1 MSELRDDPF
10 EAFARRHIAGEV
22 HAAGSRLAERC
33 ATDMSIFHAPP
44 RAVVRPRDV
53 DDIRAVLGFAAEN
66 DAAVTARAG
75 GSNTGGAALTGGIV
89 LLFDDEEAWGA
100 LRYDSATGEVTAGPA
115 VRHDRLQALLADRGR
130 MLPSDPSSGPLSR
143 IGGNVATKASGPHA
157 LKHGAIDRY
166 LRGLRLVLADGAEM
180 RTDATASAGAGAAAR
195 IAGGLT
201 RLRADLLADAES
213 RDYLSRRRREKIAS
227 GYNLFAL
234 LEEDEALARTGVL
247 AGSVGTLGIVTEAR
261 LATEPLEAGR
271 TTVEVY
277 FDTPEQAVGA
287 AGRAVEL
294 GAAACEFLN
303 RECIRIVR
311 EESPELGVPP
321 AGSLLLIEFTGD
333 GHGRGAARL
342 ARELGAGRSLT
353 PRISSDPGEQRK
365 LWNVRKQ
372 LLFTVKNPAPGRE
385 ALSVVNDVG
394 VPRERLPELVRFAE
408 RRFAARGLTA
418 PIYGHAGS
426 GNLHMR
432 PVFDLTRPDTPETV
446 EAVAAEIYGEVTRL
460 GGTITAEH
468 GMGPLRVPYLSSE
481 WPPPLLGAMQSLKS
495 LFDPAG
501 ILNPGAMLPDG
512 TPPAYRFVASNRTFE

>member
-1 MSELRDDPF
+1 
-10 EAFARRHIAGEV
+10 
-22 HAAGSRLAERC
+22 
-33 ATDMSIFHAPP
+33 
-44 RAVVRPRDV
+44 
-53 DDIRAVLGFAAEN
+53 
-66 DAAVTARAG
+66 
-75 GSNTGGAALTGGIV
+75 
-89 LLFDDEEAWGA
+89 
-100 LRYDSATGEVTAGPA
+100 
-115 VRHDRLQALLADRGR
+115 
-130 MLPSDPSSGPLSR
+130 
-143 IGGNVATKASGPHA
+143 
-157 LKHGAIDRY
+157 
-166 LRGLRLVLADGAEM
+166 
-180 RTDATASAGAGAAAR
+180 
-195 IAGGLT
+195 
-201 RLRADLLADAES
+201 
-213 RDYLSRRRREKIAS
+213 
-227 GYNLFAL
+227 
-234 LEEDEALARTGVL
+234 
-247 AGSVGTLGIVTEAR
+247 VGTLGIVTEAR
-261 LATEPLEAGR
+261 LATEPLERGR

-311 EESPELGVPP
+311 EESPELGVPA
-321 AGSLLLIEFTGD
+321 AGSLLLIEFTGE
-333 GHGRGAARL
+333 GHGTAATRL
-342 ARELGAGRSLT
+342 ARELGAGRSLA
-353 PRISSDPGEQRK
+353 PRVSSDPAEQRE
-365 LWNVRKQ
+365 LWNVRKR

-432 PVFDLTRPDTPETV
+432 PVFDLTRPDTPRTV

-468 GMGPLRVPYLSSE
+468 GMGPLRVPYLSRE
-481 WPPPLLGAMQSLKS
+481 WPPPLLEAMRSLKT

-512 TPPAYRFVASNRTFE
+512 PPPAYRFVASNRSFE